1 VINFF
6 DNKTHFVNSLKT
18 ACKIPLYWRYKKQS
32 MELIGLLFAG
42 ILIIIAR
49 LLGANKDNEY
59 NTDKR
64 TDIERFNDWNRY

>member
-1 VINFF
+1 MKYYGFIEMQITTFI
-6 DNKTHFVNSLKT
+6 L
-18 ACKIPLYWRYKKQS
+18 WKQS

-49 LLGANKDNEY
+49 LLGANKDNEH